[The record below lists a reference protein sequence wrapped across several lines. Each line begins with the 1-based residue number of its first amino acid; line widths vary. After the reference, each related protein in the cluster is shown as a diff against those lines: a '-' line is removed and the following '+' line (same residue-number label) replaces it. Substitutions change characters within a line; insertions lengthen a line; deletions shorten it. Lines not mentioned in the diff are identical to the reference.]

1 MNRRTIL
8 EKLST
13 YNRLFV
19 RLFLF
24 VLTLVVLT
32 LLYPNYHA
40 FPYEYQKGRPWIYPD
55 LISPIDFAL
64 SKSNEQ
70 MDKEREMLSESSPLI
85 FQKARTQTSWGE
97 RIDLAVRHALADS
110 VLSQDSSY
118 LYLLEKWKPLA
129 EFNTLDAWPLDAPK
143 KEVISLVDSGHARL
157 VMRSS
162 ILVLKNWP
170 DELLE
175 KLPNT
180 SVELLS
186 RRESLIKELLIPN
199 ITFDKELTDQLL
211 QDRLQRLSPFESKV
225 NQGEVIAF
233 EGMIVDE
240 QIQRRL
246 DGLKKAYADSDDIG
260 SRWTEQLGVAV
271 LTATL
276 LLMLYLFLKR
286 FRPSILENFA
296 RLSFV
301 LFSWVL
307 MAAMARLA
315 LSFGSDYLLLAPLP
329 VLPIVM
335 RAFFDTRLALFVHVL
350 VILSIGLLSSEGL
363 AIVMLHFIAGFY
375 AIVTVDLLY
384 KRAQL
389 FVTLGKVVGI
399 YVVVYM
405 AFLLFRDTPWDELPW
420 RDFMLLGINGM
431 LALSAFPLIY
441 LSEKLFGLVS
451 DLSLLELTDTNT
463 PLLREL
469 AEKAPGTFQHSL
481 QVANLAEAAV
491 LQIGGNPL
499 LIRAGAMYHDIGKMT
514 NPMYFIENQA
524 SGLNPHDELGFDES
538 AAIIIGHVKEGIKRA
553 RAAKLPETLIDFI
566 RTHHGSSTVQY
577 FYRQH
582 IKNFPESEVD
592 LQQFSYP
599 GPKPFN
605 KETAVLMM
613 ADSVEA
619 ASRSVASRNRKDL
632 DTLVEKII
640 GSQMSEHQFEEAD
653 ITLREIT
660 KVKEVFKSKLKDIY
674 HFRVAYPD

>member
-85 FQKARTQTSWGE
+85 FQKARTETSWGE

-186 RRESLIKELLIPN
+186 RRESLIRELLIPN

-632 DTLVEKII
+632 DSLVEKII